1 MSLSMHQITIPIF
14 IRMFNNISIILKKA
28 EAHCDKEH
36 IDPAEWLNARLA
48 PDMFPL
54 VRQIQ
59 IATDTAKGCAS
70 RLADIEIPVYADTES
85 SFAELEDRIQKT
97 IHFLQSVNSSD
108 IDSSENRE
116 VTFKTQHHEL
126 HFKGLDYVTHFVLP
140 NFYFHIS
147 MTYAILRHNGLAI
160 GKTDYL
166 GAIK

>member
-1 MSLSMHQITIPIF
+1 MSLSMHQITIPVF
-14 IRMFNNISIILKKA
+14 IRMLNNISIILKKA
-28 EAHCDKEH
+28 EAHCVKAQ

-54 VRQIQ
+54 VRQVQ

-70 RLADIEIPVYADTES
+70 RLAAIEIPVYEDTES
-85 SFAELEDRIQKT
+85 SFAELDDRIQKT
-97 IHFLQSVNSSD
+97 IHFLQSFSSSQ

-116 VTFKTQHHEL
+116 VTLKAQHHEL

-147 MTYAILRHNGLAI
+147 MTYAILRHNGLVI

-166 GAIK
+166 GSIQ